1 MIWDKK
7 GKIKKKK
14 QKQVFPIGE
23 PLENKDLAILVMEAS
38 EEGCDKYRLEY
49 YSDLMEITAES
60 YYYGILHCSLDYL
73 AG

>member
-1 MIWDKK
+1 
-7 GKIKKKK
+7 
-14 QKQVFPIGE
+14 
-23 PLENKDLAILVMEAS
+23 MEAS